1 MDTFLNEDYL
11 GTEDIVAIGNKTD
24 DLDLRILC
32 ATVLVLR
39 ATGAKCMIM
48 SRQRPLWESHVVW
61 TPWSIVEECSVYDR
75 IKHGLTT
82 KHADWRTEITIY
94 QEASPNVV
102 SINKDKAEEILSSLL
117 DTPPVNPLVV
127 ELGDILGPYNL
138 LDGSYSEKKISVG
151 IEGSLY
157 NASAG
162 MMRGADFDDIPT
174 LSVRVIGAGDSKALL
189 NTNKG
194 KYK

>member
-11 GTEDIVAIGNKTD
+11 GTEDIVGIGNKTD
-24 DLDLRILC
+24 DLDLRLLC

-48 SRQRPLWESHVVW
+48 SRQRPLWESQERW
-61 TPWSIVEECSVYDR
+61 TPWSIAEECSVYDR

-82 KHADWRTEITIY
+82 KHADWRTEIAIY

-138 LDGSYSEKKISVG
+138 LDGSYSEKKISVD